1 MRKADFLQPA
11 PQNAKR
17 FKVIM
22 RKADFLKPAFL
33 NFVQFLGD
41 LAFIKR
47 YWILKRSLT
56 WVSEVLDK

>member
-1 MRKADFLQPA
+1 MPGILNEKGRLFTAGPK
-11 PQNAKR
+11 NAER

-41 LAFIKR
+41 LAFISD
-47 YWILKRSLT
+47 IGFQN
-56 WVSEVLDK
+56 VP